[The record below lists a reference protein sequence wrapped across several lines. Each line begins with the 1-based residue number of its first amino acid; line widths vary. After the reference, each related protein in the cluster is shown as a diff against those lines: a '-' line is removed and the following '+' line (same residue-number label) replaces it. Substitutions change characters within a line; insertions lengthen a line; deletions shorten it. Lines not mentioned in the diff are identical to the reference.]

1 MTTDQILIVNKLR
14 KILIVN
20 KLRIM
25 IKGGQ
30 DRTGRYPKWDGEGAM
45 QDQLFPGLRP
55 SAIEVDFYL
64 SKMEFANWF
73 IFTISFFVG
82 QNDLM
87 LPKEDVLQ
95 YMNPYN
101 YSVSEEHL
109 LEVKVQSRS

>member
-1 MTTDQILIVNKLR
+1 MTIDQ
-14 KILIVN
+14 ILIVN

-55 SAIEVDFYL
+55 SAIEAVFYL
-64 SKMEFANWF
+64 SKWSLLICSSLLFHFF
-73 IFTISFFVG
+73 IG

-95 YMNPYN
+95 NMNPYN
-101 YSVSEEHL
+101 YSVSKD
-109 LEVKVQSRS
+109 VNTY

>member
-1 MTTDQILIVNKLR
+1 MTIDQILIVNE
-14 KILIVN
+14 
-20 KLRIM
+20 LRIM

-55 SAIEVDFYL
+55 SAIEAVFYL
-64 SKMEFANWF
+64 SKMELANLF

-95 YMNPYN
+95 NKNPYN
-101 YSVSEEHL
+101 YSESKDVNTY
-109 LEVKVQSRS
+109 